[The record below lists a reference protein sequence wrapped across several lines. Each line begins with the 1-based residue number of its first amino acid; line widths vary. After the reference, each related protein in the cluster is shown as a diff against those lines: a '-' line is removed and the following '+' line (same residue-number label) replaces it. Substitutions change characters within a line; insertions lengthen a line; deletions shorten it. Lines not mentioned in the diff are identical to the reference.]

1 MLSLL
6 CCTFVDEI
14 LSYIE
19 VSLNEENSSS
29 HTQKKFIVKNSL
41 ELRLKSVEHE
51 IYILHSHNIVYPWPF
66 AGDNKP
72 LCEQLPKIGPYRP
85 CLYTCELVSSSS
97 SSPSFSLIFY
107 HPNFVWNFTVQPLE
121 TKSTY
126 HASSQ
131 FPSPG
136 DTKVAKPHQPKTI
149 KIKIKQQNSL

>member
-85 CLYTCELVSSSS
+85 CLYTCELVLYLLHSI
-97 SSPSFSLIFY
+97 SFFFFLCHTLNLVKIEF
-107 HPNFVWNFTVQPLE
+107 LE
-121 TKSTY
+121 LLLLLCLSNNG
-126 HASSQ
+126 Q
-131 FPSPG
+131 
-136 DTKVAKPHQPKTI
+136 
-149 KIKIKQQNSL
+149 